1 VATLPELV
9 RPLSA
14 RLDRMRVFVRSVL
27 AGLGII
33 ASLAACATP
42 ARTARAPAVA
52 VPVGTTETGQA
63 SWYGQPHYGRAT
75 ASGEIFDMYAL
86 TAAHRT
92 LPFGTRLLVTNL
104 QNDRTVEVRVND
116 RGPWVSGRIL
126 DVSYAAA
133 RALDAVAAGVFPVR
147 LRVLPSA
154 ADLRR

>member
-1 VATLPELV
+1 
-9 RPLSA
+9 
-14 RLDRMRVFVRSVL
+14 MRVFLRSVL
-27 AGLGII
+27 AGLGTV
-33 ASLAACATP
+33 ATLAACATP
-42 ARTARAPAVA
+42 ARTARSPAVA

-63 SWYGQPHYGRAT
+63 SWYGQPHHGRAT
-75 ASGEIFDMYAL
+75 ASGEVFDMYAL

-147 LRVLPSA
+147 LRVLPAA
-154 ADLRR
+154 ADRRR

>member
-1 VATLPELV
+1 
-9 RPLSA
+9 
-14 RLDRMRVFVRSVL
+14 MRVVL
-27 AGLGII
+27 RPALVGLGVI
-33 ASLAACATP
+33 AALAACAAP
-42 ARTARAPAVA
+42 ARTARSPAVA

-63 SWYGQPHYGRAT
+63 SWYGQPHHGRST

-147 LRVLPSA
+147 LRVLPAA
-154 ADLRR
+154 ADRRR

>member
-1 VATLPELV
+1 MRAF
-9 RPLSA
+9 LS
-14 RLDRMRVFVRSVL
+14 SVL
-27 AGLGII
+27 TGLGVIV
-33 ASLAACATP
+33 ALAACATP
-42 ARTARAPAVA
+42 ARTARSPAVA
-52 VPVGTTETGQA
+52 VPVGTSETGQA
-63 SWYGQPHYGRAT
+63 SWYGEPHHGRAT
-75 ASGEIFDMYAL
+75 ASGEIFDMYTL

-147 LRVLPSA
+147 LRVLPA
-154 ADLRR
+154 AGDRRR

>member
-1 VATLPELV
+1 
-9 RPLSA
+9 
-14 RLDRMRVFVRSVL
+14 
-27 AGLGII
+27 
-33 ASLAACATP
+33 
-42 ARTARAPAVA
+42 
-52 VPVGTTETGQA
+52 
-63 SWYGQPHYGRAT
+63 
-75 ASGEIFDMYAL
+75 MYAL

-147 LRVLPSA
+147 LRVLPAA
-154 ADLRR
+154 ADRRR